1 MTTSRRTFI
10 SRALASTAAVATGTS
25 LNAFNFSRTPVVLST
40 WDTGMRAN
48 EKAWEILS
56 YGGRALD
63 AVEQGVR
70 TIEDEINCCVGL
82 GALPDRE
89 GRVTL
94 DASIMDDHFNCGS
107 VMFLERIKHPISVAR
122 RVMEKTPHVMLAGEG
137 AQQFA
142 LDEGFPLESG
152 ALSPDSARGYEAW
165 LKKTGYQPRSRSS
178 AALPPVSP
186 NNHDTIGMIALDQSG
201 NLSGSCTTSGLAY
214 KMRGRVGDS
223 PIIGAG
229 LYVDNDIGAAV
240 ATGQGEDIVRVAGA
254 SSIVEAMRRGL
265 SPEKACRSV
274 VEKLARIR
282 KDNLKD
288 VQVCFLALN
297 KKGEYGG
304 FALRSGFSFAVRTG
318 KQNALA
324 SSSYL
329 W

>member
-1 MTTSRRTFI
+1 MTSSRRTFI
-10 SRALASTAAVATGTS
+10 SGALASTAALASRGS
-25 LNAFNFSRTPVVLST
+25 LKAANLSRTPVVLST
-40 WDTGMRAN
+40 WETGMRAN
-48 EKAWEILS
+48 EQAWEILS
-56 YGGRALD
+56 YGGKAID

-107 VMFLERIKHPISVAR
+107 VVFLERIKHPISVAR

-142 LDEGFPLESG
+142 VDEGFPLEPDQ
-152 ALSPDSARGYEAW
+152 LSPDSARGYAAW
-165 LKKTGYQPRSRSS
+165 LKKTGYRPRSQG
-178 AALPPVSP
+178 AQAMPPVSVT
-186 NNHDTIGMIALDQSG
+186 NHDTIGMIALDQSG

-240 ATGQGEDIVRVAGA
+240 ATGQGEDIIRVAGA
-254 SSIVEAMRRGL
+254 SSIVEAMRRGM
-265 SPEKACRSV
+265 SPERACRSV
-274 VEKLARIR
+274 VEKLARVR
-282 KDNLKD
+282 RDQLKD

-297 KKGEYGG
+297 KQGEWGG
-304 FALRSGFSFAVRTG
+304 FALRSGFSFALRTI
-318 KQNALA
+318 KQNGLII
-324 SSSYL
+324 SRYL

>member
-1 MTTSRRTFI
+1 MTTRRTFL
-10 SRALASTAAVATGTS
+10 SGALASAAAASGAS
-25 LNAFNFSRTPVVLST
+25 LKPLTLSRTPVVLST
-40 WDTGMRAN
+40 WETGMRAN
-48 EKAWEILS
+48 DKAWEILS
-56 YGGRALD
+56 YGGKALD
-63 AVEQGVR
+63 AVEEGVR
-70 TIEDEINCCVGL
+70 VIEDELNCCVGL
-82 GALPDRE
+82 GAHPDRE

-94 DASIMDDHFNCGS
+94 DASIMDHRFNCGS
-107 VMFLERIKHPISVAR
+107 VLFLERIKHPISVAR

-152 ALSPDSARGYEAW
+152 ELSPDAARGYQAW
-165 LKKTGYQPRSRSS
+165 LKKTGYQPRARSS
-178 AALPPVSP
+178 TALTPVSP
-186 NNHDTIGMIALDQSG
+186 QNHDTIGMIAIDESG

-214 KMRGRVGDS
+214 KMRGRIGDS

-274 VEKLARIR
+274 VEKLARVR
-282 KDNLKD
+282 RDQLKD

-297 KKGEYGG
+297 KQGEYGG
-304 FALRSGFSFAVRTG
+304 FALRSGFSFAVRTA
-318 KQNALA
+318 KLKTLTA
-324 SSSYL
+324 SRFL